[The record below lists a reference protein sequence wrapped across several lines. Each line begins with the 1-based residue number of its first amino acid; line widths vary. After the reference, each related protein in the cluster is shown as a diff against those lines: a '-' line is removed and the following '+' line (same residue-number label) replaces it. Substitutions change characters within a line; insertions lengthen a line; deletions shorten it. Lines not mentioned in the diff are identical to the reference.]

1 MQDTC
6 SNPGATRMISDNNS
20 HAQTAAAGHYH
31 SSVNQDIRFYWYN
44 AWRMLWRDWRGGELT
59 ILAIALIIAVTS
71 ITAVGFFTDRI
82 ERGLKMQSAELIAG
96 DLVISSSR
104 ADVNDHITE
113 ARANDFM
120 VTTVQQFRS
129 VVFAGERFQL
139 AEVKVVSEGYPL
151 RGALRV
157 SDNAFGQDETTTAIP
172 APGELWVEARL
183 LQLLEL
189 NVGDTIKL
197 GEVEF
202 TLRKIIRYEPDR
214 AGDLFSVA
222 PRVMMNS
229 VDLDATGLISTGAL
243 VSYRVLIA
251 GDIDRIKDYGD
262 TVKDRLQP
270 GEQIIGIDEG
280 RPELN
285 TALKSA
291 RQFLGLAALIS
302 VLLAGVAVATV
313 ANRFSTRH
321 LNTSAMMRCLGSS
334 QKTIIR
340 LFTLEMLWLSLLAST
355 VGCILGALTQLVI
368 TELLDKLVL
377 TQLPP
382 PSLKAVI
389 LGYATGIVMLIG
401 FALPPLLS
409 LHRVPPLHV
418 LRKDVPKRPV
428 SAWTVYLAVV
438 LCMSLLLYWQIADLQ
453 LVMFVLGGIMA
464 TLVTL
469 AATAYLLILLLNRLR
484 SRVGIAWRFGL
495 ANISRRPGSS
505 VIQIVAFGLGI
516 MVLLLLSTVR
526 SDLLDGWQRS
536 LPHDAPNYFVIN
548 VQTDQVEDIN
558 NYFTSIGVNN
568 TRLYPMVRARLI
580 EVNGSRV
587 DSSNYQNERAKRF
600 VTREFNLS
608 WAADMQQDNDIVD
621 GRWWQPTEHGLPLLS
636 LEAGMAETLQL
647 KVNDV
652 VSFDINGSKI
662 DLTISNLR
670 SVDWDTFNVNF
681 FTVLPPGVLEDMPA
695 NWVTSVYLDTEQ
707 RQRLGT
713 LVRQFSNITL
723 IDIDTIMQR
732 VRGIIARVSLAVEFI
747 FLFTLLAGLA
757 VLYAAIQSNQD
768 ERRFESAVLRTLGAS
783 RKTLLLGLFAE
794 FSLLGALSGVLAGL
808 SATALASL
816 LATYVFKFDYSFDI
830 TVAVSGFFSGILIVV
845 IAGILGTRRVLTTP
859 PVETLRQ
866 GNA

>member
-1 MQDTC
+1 M
-6 SNPGATRMISDNNS
+6 NSDDNK
-20 HAQTAAAGHYH
+20 HVHTTAVHHVG
-31 SSVNQDIRFYWYN
+31 SSVNQGARFYWDN

-104 ADVNDHITE
+104 ADVKDHITE

-120 VTTVQQFRS
+120 VTTTQQFRS
-129 VVFAGERFQL
+129 VVSAGERFQL

-151 RGALRV
+151 RSALRV
-157 SDNAFGQDETTTAIP
+157 SDSAFGEDEATTAIP
-172 APGELWVEARL
+172 APGELWAEARL
-183 LQLLEL
+183 LQLLGL
-189 NVGDTIKL
+189 DIGDNIKL

-202 TLRKIIRYEPDR
+202 ILRKIIRYEPDR

-229 VDLDATGLISTGAL
+229 ADLDATGLISTGAL

-251 GDIDRIKDYGD
+251 GDSNRINDYREA
-262 TVKDRLQP
+262 VKDRLQP
-270 GEQIIGIDEG
+270 GEQIIGIEEG

-302 VLLAGVAVATV
+302 VLLAGVAVATA
-313 ANRFSTRH
+313 ANRFSNRH

-382 PSLKAVI
+382 PSLKSVV

-418 LRKDVPKRPV
+418 LRKDVPRRPV
-428 SAWTVYLAVV
+428 STWVVYLAV
-438 LCMSLLLYWQIADLQ
+438 LICMSLLLYWQIADLQ
-453 LVMFVLGGIMA
+453 LVLIVLGGIMA
-464 TLVTL
+464 TLLTL
-469 AATAYLLILLLNRLR
+469 ALSAYLLIQLLNRLR
-484 SRVGIAWRFGL
+484 SRVGVAWRFGL

-505 VIQIVAFGLGI
+505 VIQIVAFGVGI

-548 VQTDQVEDIN
+548 VQSDQVEDIRS
-558 NYFTSIGVNN
+558 YFSSIGVNN

-580 EVNGSRV
+580 EVNGTRV
-587 DSSNYQNERAKRF
+587 DSSSYQNERAKRF

-608 WAADMQQDNDIVD
+608 WAADMQLDNDIVA
-621 GRWWQPTEHGLPLLS
+621 GRWWQPTDHGRPLISFESGL
-636 LEAGMAETLQL
+636 AETLKL
-647 KVNDV
+647 KLNDV

-670 SVDWDTFNVNF
+670 SVDWDTFKVNF
-681 FTVLPPGVLEDMPA
+681 FTVLPPGILDDMPA
-695 NWVTSVYLDTEQ
+695 NWITSVYLDTEQ
-707 RQRLGT
+707 RQQLGS
-713 LVRQFSNITL
+713 LVKQFSNITL
-723 IDIDTIMQR
+723 IDIETIMQR
-732 VRGIIARVSLAVEFI
+732 VRGIIARVSLAVEFV

-794 FSLLGALSGVLAGL
+794 FSLLGALSGILAGL
-808 SATALASL
+808 AATALAWL
-816 LATYVFKFDYSFDI
+816 LAAYVFKFDYSFDI
-830 TVAVSGFFSGILIVV
+830 SVAVTGLFSGMLIVV
-845 IAGILGTRRVLTTP
+845 FAGILGTRRVLTTP
-859 PVETLRQ
+859 PVQTLRQ

>member
-1 MQDTC
+1 M
-6 SNPGATRMISDNNS
+6 
-20 HAQTAAAGHYH
+20 
-31 SSVNQDIRFYWYN
+31 SSVNDNRMPSAAPVHPHASVNQGARFYWHN

-59 ILAIALIIAVTS
+59 ILAVALIIAVTS

-82 ERGLKMQSAELIAG
+82 ERGLKLQAAELIAG

-104 ADVNDHITE
+104 AEVNEHITE

-151 RGALRV
+151 RGVLRV
-157 SDNAFGQDETTTAIP
+157 SDTAFGQDEATTAIP

-183 LQLLEL
+183 LQLLQL
-189 NVGDTIKL
+189 DVGDTIRL

-202 TLRKIIRYEPDR
+202 TLAKIIRYEPDR

-222 PRVMMNS
+222 PRVMMNNA
-229 VDLDATGLISTGAL
+229 DLDATGLISTGAL

-251 GDIDRIKDYGD
+251 GDGERIKDFSD
-262 TVKDRLQP
+262 ALKDRLQP
-270 GEQIIGIDEG
+270 GEQIIGVEEG

-285 TALKSA
+285 TALDRA

-355 VGCILGALTQLVI
+355 IGCILGALTQLVI

-377 TQLPP
+377 AQLPP
-382 PSLKAVI
+382 PSLKSVL

-409 LHRVPPLHV
+409 LRRVPPLHV
-418 LRKDVPKRPV
+418 LRKDIPKPAV
-428 SAWTVYLAVV
+428 SAWTVYLAVIV
-438 LCMSLLLYWQIADLQ
+438 CMSLLLYWQIADLR
-453 LVMFVLGGIMA
+453 LVLFVLGGIMA
-464 TLVTL
+464 TLLTL
-469 AATAYLLILLLNRLR
+469 AATAYLLIRLLNRLR

-495 ANISRRPGSS
+495 ANISRRPASS

-536 LPHDAPNYFVIN
+536 LPHDAPNYFIVN
-548 VQTDQVEDIN
+548 VQSDQVEDIN
-558 NYFTSIGVNN
+558 NYFTSIGVNS

-580 EVNGSRV
+580 EINGSKV
-587 DSSNYQNERAKRF
+587 DSSSYQDERAKRF

-608 WAADMQQDNDIVD
+608 WAADMQPDNEVVD
-621 GRWWQPTEHGLPLLS
+621 GRWWQPADHGRPLLS
-636 LEAGMAETLQL
+636 LEAGLAETLKL

-652 VSFDINGSKI
+652 ASFDVNGSKI

-681 FTVLPPGVLEDMPA
+681 FSVLPPGVLDDMPA
-695 NWVTSVYLDTEQ
+695 NWVTSVYLDPEQ
-707 RQRLGT
+707 RQQLGT

-723 IDIDTIMQR
+723 IDIETIMQR

-794 FSLLGALSGVLAGL
+794 FSLLGALSGILAGL
-808 SATALASL
+808 SASALAWM
-816 LATYVFKFDYSFDI
+816 LASYVFNFDYSFDI
-830 TVAVSGFFSGILIVV
+830 SVAVTGLFSGIAIVV
-845 IAGILGTRRVLTTP
+845 FAGLLGTRRVLTTP
-859 PVETLRQ
+859 PIATLRQ